1 MLAARITSMDD
12 ITSWQ
17 QVKEKT
23 RRRQSQQH
31 TPLHVIPPP
40 PPPPLPNTVPCNSR
54 VRNPASVWVYGSSMA
69 RGVAAHLNKYD
80 GVNATGSVRGGA
92 TVERLTSEM
101 EKRQP
106 DHGATHVVLLAGTNN
121 IANGDSLSH
130 IRDKTRGLLQATKS
144 AFPVATLILSGIH
157 HRVDLP
163 QPATNVSIDK
173 LNSDLQVLCQQL
185 RVVFVDNN
193 TESAYQ
199 MPDTYRLSNRDG
211 LHLNTPGR
219 KVLSDR
225 LVNVIIPSR
234 QSVAPSATRCRPVPQ
249 HQQVQHSKTAP
260 QPIPR
265 KQRPQQHPPRER
277 PLQPPPRQ
285 RTQHVSSQQRT
296 TVTSKKWNHKMN
308 ALNQHSSQ
316 PVLNHPK
323 KDRQLPR
330 RFKQAKEFIVN
341 SRLNPRP
348 VQQPGRFAKQKR
360 DQPRRVE
367 ASSQSSPHQ
376 RRPDTHSQETYAS
389 VVSDSRHPQCMYPA
403 PFPQNRLLMRD
414 KMSAWTV
421 QPLQMIA
428 SQQNNIVSVHALLA
442 AALQQAG
449 MTQTIW

>member
-1 MLAARITSMDD
+1 M
-12 ITSWQ
+12 
-17 QVKEKT
+17 
-23 RRRQSQQH
+23 
-31 TPLHVIPPP
+31 
-40 PPPPLPNTVPCNSR
+40 NS
-54 VRNPASVWVYGSSMA
+54 YF
-69 RGVAAHLNKYD
+69 
-80 GVNATGSVRGGA
+80 VNATGSVRGGA

-106 DHGATHVVLLAGTNN
+106 DHEATHVVLLAGTNN
-121 IANGDSLSH
+121 IANGDSLSQ
-130 IRDKTRGLLQATKS
+130 IRDKTRGLLHATKS

-193 TESAYQ
+193 TESTYQ

-219 KVLSDR
+219 KALSDR

-234 QSVAPSATRCRPVPQ
+234 QPVAPSATRCRPVPQ

-330 RFKQAKEFIVN
+330 RFKQATELIVN
-341 SRLNPRP
+341 SRQNPRP

-367 ASSQSSPHQ
+367 ASSQSSPPQ

-389 VVSDSRHPQCMYPA
+389 VVSDSRQPQCMYPA

-414 KMSAWTV
+414 KMSAWPV

-428 SQQNNIVSVHALLA
+428 PQQNNKVSVQALLA
-442 AALQQAG
+442 AALQQVG
-449 MTQTIW
+449 ITQTIW